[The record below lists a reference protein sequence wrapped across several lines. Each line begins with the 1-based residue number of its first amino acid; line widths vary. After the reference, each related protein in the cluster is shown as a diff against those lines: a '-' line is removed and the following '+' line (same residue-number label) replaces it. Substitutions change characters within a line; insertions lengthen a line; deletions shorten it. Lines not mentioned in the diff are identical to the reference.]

1 MSESNNG
8 ETASAASASS
18 SSEKIS
24 PIKIPPSGVPIAPGT
39 PGTPGTMPGP
49 SPVPQTPTTQPPPPG
64 AAANA
69 FETDLPPEL
78 LQQGWRKFWSRRES
92 RPYFFNRATGD
103 TMWEMPPIHHVSS
116 HTPHSPHSPQTSPH
130 TPSPDQQQ
138 HQQQPPHQGFGRV
151 SDPLG
156 INGPPQQQQH
166 HHNPPPPQHNNGPQK
181 RRPSEESGGGP
192 GGGGGPPP
200 AKRFIVAGPWDL
212 EIPTNVILFERKP
225 TMLPHPHPEVE
236 VVRAAYVNKLR
247 TSLQEMCHSRE
258 GERVSNLD
266 FLPHWIGII
275 LALASAH
282 NSFTY
287 FNRSIVAGIDA
298 PKDSFNR
305 WLLERKT
312 IDRGMDPVLPSD
324 CIPEISMSMYREI
337 MNDVPMKLVKPK
349 FTVRRVGLVKLLAF
363 TKERRTQYSS
373 S

>member
-1 MSESNNG
+1 M
-8 ETASAASASS
+8 
-18 SSEKIS
+18 
-24 PIKIPPSGVPIAPGT
+24 
-39 PGTPGTMPGP
+39 
-49 SPVPQTPTTQPPPPG
+49 
-64 AAANA
+64 
-69 FETDLPPEL
+69 
-78 LQQGWRKFWSRRES
+78 
-92 RPYFFNRATGD
+92 
-103 TMWEMPPIHHVSS
+103 
-116 HTPHSPHSPQTSPH
+116 
-130 TPSPDQQQ
+130 
-138 HQQQPPHQGFGRV
+138 
-151 SDPLG
+151 
-156 INGPPQQQQH
+156 
-166 HHNPPPPQHNNGPQK
+166 
-181 RRPSEESGGGP
+181 
-192 GGGGGPPP
+192 
-200 AKRFIVAGPWDL
+200 AGPWDL

-266 FLPHWIGII
+266 FPPQWIGII

-349 FTVRRVGLVKLLAF
+349 FTVRRVSLIKLLALTREPNTVQIRLYTEVSF
-363 TKERRTQYSS
+363 ILRKT
-373 S
+373 